1 MSFGPYEHI
10 FYGAAIVI
18 SVLLLPGGL
27 IGWAATSTSARPGW
41 RARRNPKP
49 EAPME
54 NQVLLKVDG
63 MSRRFGGL
71 VAVKELSF
79 EVRQGEILGL
89 IGPNGAGKSTTFNV
103 VSGYYKPSGGR
114 LSFLG
119 RDITGQSAARISRQG
134 LVRTFQHDSMLRD
147 MSVYD
152 NIVVGTFAMIRSKAE
167 RDARVRETAALMG
180 LGDVLD
186 EIAGNLSH
194 GLQRLVSIAIAFA
207 ARPKLLCLDE
217 PLTGLNQTEAASVL
231 AIFRRMREDHGVS
244 ILLVEH
250 NMKAVMDICDRIVVL
265 DYGVFLATGSP
276 AEIQRDP
283 RVISAYLGKRHEH

>member
-1 MSFGPYEHI
+1 
-10 FYGAAIVI
+10 
-18 SVLLLPGGL
+18 
-27 IGWAATSTSARPGW
+27 
-41 RARRNPKP
+41 
-49 EAPME
+49 ME

-71 VAVKELSF
+71 VAVKDLSF
-79 EVRQGEILGL
+79 EVRKGEILGL

-103 VSGYYKPSGGR
+103 VSGYYRPSGGS
-114 LSFLG
+114 LTFMG
-119 RDITGQSAARISRQG
+119 RDITGQSAARIARQG

-147 MSVYD
+147 MTVYD
-152 NIVVGTFAMIRSKAE
+152 NIVVGTFATLRNKAE

-180 LGDVLD
+180 LADVLH

-207 ARPKLLCLDE
+207 ARPTLLCLDE
-217 PLTGLNQTEAASVL
+217 PLPGLNQTEAVSVL
-231 AIFRRMREDHGVS
+231 SIFRKMREAYGVS
-244 ILLVEH
+244 MLLVEH

-265 DYGVFLATGSP
+265 DYGVFLATGTP

-283 RVISAYLGKRHEH
+283 RVISAYLGKRHEQ

>member
-1 MSFGPYEHI
+1 
-10 FYGAAIVI
+10 
-18 SVLLLPGGL
+18 
-27 IGWAATSTSARPGW
+27 
-41 RARRNPKP
+41 
-49 EAPME
+49 ME

-71 VAVKELSF
+71 VAVKDLSF
-79 EVRQGEILGL
+79 EVRKGEILGL

-103 VSGYYKPSGGR
+103 VSGYYRPSGGS
-114 LSFLG
+114 LTFMG
-119 RDITGQSAARISRQG
+119 RDITGQSAARIARQG

-147 MSVYD
+147 MTVYD
-152 NIVVGTFAMIRSKAE
+152 NIVVGTFATLRNKAE

-180 LGDVLD
+180 LADVLH

-207 ARPKLLCLDE
+207 AGPTLLCLDE
-217 PLTGLNQTEAASVL
+217 PLTGLNQTEAVSVL
-231 AIFRRMREDHGVS
+231 SIFRKMREAYGVS
-244 ILLVEH
+244 MLLVEH

-265 DYGVFLATGSP
+265 DYGVFLATGTP

-283 RVISAYLGKRHEH
+283 RVISAYLGKRHEQ

>member
-1 MSFGPYEHI
+1 
-10 FYGAAIVI
+10 
-18 SVLLLPGGL
+18 
-27 IGWAATSTSARPGW
+27 
-41 RARRNPKP
+41 
-49 EAPME
+49 ME

-71 VAVKELSF
+71 VAVKDLSF
-79 EVRQGEILGL
+79 EVRKGEILGL

-114 LSFLG
+114 LTFMG
-119 RDITGQSAARISRQG
+119 RDITGQSAARISRHG

-147 MSVYD
+147 MTVYD
-152 NIVVGTFAMIRSKAE
+152 NIVVGTFAMIRNKAE

-180 LGDVLD
+180 LADVLD

-207 ARPKLLCLDE
+207 ARPSLLCLDE

-231 AIFRRMREDHGVS
+231 AIFRKMREEYGVS
-244 ILLVEH
+244 MLLVEH

-265 DYGVFLATGSP
+265 DYGVFLATGTP
-276 AEIQRDP
+276 DEIQRDP
-283 RVISAYLGKRHEH
+283 RVISAYLGKRHEQ